1 MEPTNAGR
9 VGPAAPIAAAGAAAA
24 SADHPA
30 RRAPVRE
37 VFTTPGS
44 SPRHAFVRTPW
55 HPPQARLTSE
65 CKSTMA
71 VLSPTQ
77 PSYLRM
83 AELATV
89 QP

>member
-30 RRAPVRE
+30 RRAPDGE

-44 SPRHAFVRTPW
+44 SPRHSFVRADAVAPTSG
-55 HPPQARLTSE
+55 AARTRLT
-65 CKSTMA
+65 A
-71 VLSPTQ
+71 AQVLGSCQADRQAIPTHC
-77 PSYLRM
+77 
-83 AELATV
+83 
-89 QP
+89 

>member
-30 RRAPVRE
+30 RRAPDGE

-44 SPRHAFVRTPW
+44 STPPRLRADAVAPTSGAARTLSTATQVLGSCPADR
-55 HPPQARLTSE
+55 QA
-65 CKSTMA
+65 M
-71 VLSPTQ
+71 PTHC
-77 PSYLRM
+77 
-83 AELATV
+83 
-89 QP
+89 

>member
-30 RRAPVRE
+30 RRAPVGE

-44 SPRHAFVRTPW
+44 SRRHAFVQTPAPTSDAAASDSVDG
-55 HPPQARLTSE
+55 HPSAWL
-65 CKSTMA
+65 
-71 VLSPTQ
+71 V
-77 PSYLRM
+77 PSRPAGDSQSL
-83 AELATV
+83 LG
-89 QP
+89 